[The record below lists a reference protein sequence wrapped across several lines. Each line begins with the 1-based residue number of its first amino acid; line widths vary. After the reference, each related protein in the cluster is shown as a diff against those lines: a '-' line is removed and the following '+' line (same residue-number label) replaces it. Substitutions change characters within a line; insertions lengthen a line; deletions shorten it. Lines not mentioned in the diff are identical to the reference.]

1 MIFKYFDLN
10 LLTRKKKH
18 KYMSTFHKK
27 LKLTEL
33 QRDSISDYKIKEKIP
48 LVIVLD
54 NIRSMSNI
62 GSVFRTSDA
71 FLIEEIHLCGI
82 TSSPPSKEIH
92 KTALG
97 ATESVKWTYF
107 DETLDSVKKLKS
119 EGYQIVSVEQVKNS
133 ISLDQF
139 KIHKPSPIALVFGN
153 EVKGVDQQ
161 IIDLSDNCIE
171 IPQFGTKHSL
181 NIAVSAGIVIW
192 DVFNKMMN

>member
-1 MIFKYFDLN
+1 
-10 LLTRKKKH
+10 
-18 KYMSTFHKK
+18 MSSFHKK

-33 QRDSISDYKIKEKIP
+33 QRDSLSDYKNKEKIP
-48 LVIVLD
+48 LIIVLD

-71 FLIEEIHLCGI
+71 FLIKEIHLCGI
-82 TSSPPSKEIH
+82 TSSPPNKEIH

-107 DETLDSVKKLKS
+107 EETIDSIKKLKS
-119 EGYQIVSVEQVKNS
+119 DGYQIVSVEQVENS

-139 KIHKPSPIALVFGN
+139 KIKKQSPIALVFGN
-153 EVKGVDQQ
+153 EVKGVDQNV
-161 IIDLSDNCIE
+161 IDLSDTCIE

-192 DVFNKMMN
+192 DVFNKMMNFN